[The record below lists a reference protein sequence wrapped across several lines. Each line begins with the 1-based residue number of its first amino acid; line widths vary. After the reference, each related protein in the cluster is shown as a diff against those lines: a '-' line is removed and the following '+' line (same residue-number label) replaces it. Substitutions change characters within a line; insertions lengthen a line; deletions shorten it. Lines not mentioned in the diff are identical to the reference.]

1 MAKRRQD
8 SSEVEAGGAA
18 VTKESGEK
26 ASGQKPAHEVRLGRV
41 KAVVWANATDGGVR
55 HNVTVR
61 RLFKRDGSSTWEQSD
76 SFGRD
81 DLPIVAEVVRQA
93 WLFIYSQATS

>member
-1 MAKRRQD
+1 MAKRKQD
-8 SSEVEAGGAA
+8 SPEVEVAGAA
-18 VTKESGEK
+18 STQESGEK
-26 ASGQKPAHEVRLGRV
+26 ASGNKPAHEVRLGRV
-41 KAVVWANATDGGVR
+41 KAVVWANVTDGGVR

-61 RLFKRDGSSTWEQSD
+61 RLFKREGSVSWEQSD